1 MVSLRSYAMV
11 NKRATL
17 KDSTIVALDALDE
30 LRDQIELTYRYS
42 ELANE
47 TNIINSAKS
56 ETIFQLIDQT
66 MNQLIILAR
75 KNNKLIANNKWN
87 I

>member
-1 MVSLRSYAMV
+1 MV

-75 KNNKLIANNKWN
+75 KNNKLIANNKWS